1 MISVARDDQGA
12 IETIPC
18 DEADDKHFYID
29 DKGVAIRLISG
40 IVNMLNKVEL
50 VSLMANIW

>member
-29 DKGVAIRLISG
+29 DKGVAH
-40 IVNMLNKVEL
+40 KTDKWHCQHAKQVEL

>member
-29 DKGVAIRLISG
+29 ENGNAHKTDKWHCS
-40 IVNMLNKVEL
+40 MLSRDVQ
-50 VSLMANIW
+50 VSLMVNTW